1 MMDFDLTLLNRG
13 KQGETENKRTIRKLH
28 TCLSFSDS
36 QVVISIFQFARKVS
50 KNSTDSCSG
59 LERVTQC

>member
-1 MMDFDLTLLNRG
+1 MMDFDLTLLNRD

-36 QVVISIFQFARKVS
+36 QVVISIFQFARTVAIAA
-50 KNSTDSCSG
+50 
-59 LERVTQC
+59 